1 MKEKKNE
8 IFITKRGG
16 GYSLRYKGEDKCT
29 EPRYVINTMGFYS
42 IIDGLINY
50 MPKNIYEDGIKK
62 VYFNEDNY
70 NKIPEKEKEI
80 FKGLINILEKS
91 AKEKNLEDKIEKI
104 KEILIKKED
113 RKKFLEVEISRN
125 EEESFNSLYKIA
137 KE

>member
-1 MKEKKNE
+1 MKEKKNKIIIRKSGE
-8 IFITKRGG
+8 D
-16 GYSLRYKGEDKCT
+16 YSLYYKREDPYE
-29 EPRYVINTMGFYS
+29 EPKIIINSMGFYD
-42 IIDGLINY
+42 IIKGLIDYLPRNV
-50 MPKNIYEDGIKK
+50 YEKVAKK

-91 AKEKNLEDKIEKI
+91 AKEKNLEYKI
-104 KEILIKKED
+104 KEIKKILIKKDDKE
-113 RKKFLEVEISRN
+113 KFLIMERSRN